1 MGGEVEGGLDRPVNG
16 LRPHQCISG
25 LLVLGLLISFFVF
38 GACSSGRR
46 GGAEKLEERVKGFWQ
61 ARVAG
66 NDLQAYNY
74 EAYAKTGKMTVQKY
88 IQARSPA
95 LKYVTYEVKKIEE
108 KGDEA
113 TVTVAFTY
121 HVVIP
126 ARMDIDLPT
135 TVDERWVRIDG
146 QWYRQMEQPDT
157 NHASG

>member
-16 LRPHQCISG
+16 LRPHQYISR
-25 LLVLGLLISFFVF
+25 LLVLGLLISLFVF

-46 GGAEKLEERVKGFWQ
+46 GGAETLEERVKGFWQ

-74 EAYAKTGKMTVQKY
+74 EAYVKTGKMTLQQY

-95 LKYVTYEVKKIEE
+95 LKYVAYKVKKIEE
-108 KGDEA
+108 NGDEA
-113 TVTVAFTY
+113 TVTVDFTY
-121 HVVIP
+121 HLVIP
-126 ARMDIDLPT
+126 ARMDLDLPT

-146 QWYRQMEQPDT
+146 QWYRQVEQPDA

>member
-1 MGGEVEGGLDRPVNG
+1 MGGAVEGRLDRPVNG

-25 LLVLGLLISFFVF
+25 LLVFWLLISLFVF
-38 GACSSGRR
+38 GACSSGR
-46 GGAEKLEERVKGFWQ
+46 GGAETLEERVKGFWQ

-74 EAYAKTGKMTVQKY
+74 EAYAKTGKMTVQQY

-95 LKYVTYEVKKIEE
+95 FKYVTYEVKKIEA

-113 TVTVAFTY
+113 TVTVACTY

-126 ARMDIDLPT
+126 ARVDIDLPT
-135 TVDERWVRIDG
+135 TIDERWVRIDG
-146 QWYRQMEQPDT
+146 QWYRQVEKPDA
-157 NHASG
+157 NRASG